1 MEEPSISQ
9 KLIEH
14 RQHKSQK
21 HFTTPIT
28 IEGELKLSLSL
39 LITYERNYEA

>member
-9 KLIEH
+9 RLIEH

-21 HFTTPIT
+21 PFAAPIT
-28 IEGELKLSLSL
+28 IEGELKLFLTL
-39 LITYERNYEA
+39 LITY